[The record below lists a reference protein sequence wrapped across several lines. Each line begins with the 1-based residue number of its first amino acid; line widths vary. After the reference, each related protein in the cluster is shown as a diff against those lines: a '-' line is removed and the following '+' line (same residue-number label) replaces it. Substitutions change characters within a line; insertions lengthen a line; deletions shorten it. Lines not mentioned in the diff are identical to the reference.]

1 MLALT
6 ELGQRLRQERES
18 KGLSLEDL
26 QKLTKIQKRY
36 LLGIEEGN
44 YEVMPGK
51 FYVRA
56 FIKQYCEA
64 IGLDTDAIFEEY
76 KSDIPSTQTEDM
88 PQQLSRVRSRKEIP
102 QHTKGVS
109 KAYDYLP
116 TVLVVA
122 GVVVVGIII
131 WVIAQNIVSDKN
143 KEQANQEAPNSEV
156 QQSNTQEET
165 NETTAKNDNSKSE
178 DEQSAADKK
187 EKEKAEK
194 EKEKEKAA
202 KEKAEKEKAE
212 KEKAEKEKAE
222 KEKAEKEKAEKEKKD
237 SGKQEYK
244 EVQKTGRS
252 ATYALSGTDAFNL
265 EVTSTQADTWLDV
278 KNGKGNAFFSSILK
292 KGETKEFDL
301 TKETEARVNIGYS
314 PGVELKVNGK
324 AVDLP
329 FDASKQVRQVVTIQ
343 YQPAEAQ

>member
-1 MLALT
+1 VLALT

-194 EKEKEKAA
+194 EKAA
-202 KEKAEKEKAE
+202 KEKAK
-212 KEKAEKEKAE
+212 
-222 KEKAEKEKAEKEKKD
+222 KEKAEKEKKD

-329 FDASKQVRQVVTIQ
+329 FDSSKQVRQVVTIQ

>member
-143 KEQANQEAPNSEV
+143 KEQANEEAPNSEV

-165 NETTAKNDNSKSE
+165 NETTAKNDNSTSE

-187 EKEKAEK
+187 EHEE
-194 EKEKEKAA
+194 EKAA
-202 KEKAEKEKAE
+202 
-212 KEKAEKEKAE
+212 KEKAE

-329 FDASKQVRQVVTIQ
+329 FDSSKQVRQVVTIQ

>member
-1 MLALT
+1 MT

-165 NETTAKNDNSKSE
+165 NETTAKNDNSTSE
-178 DEQSAADKK
+178 DDQSAADKK
-187 EKEKAEK
+187 EQ
-194 EKEKEKAA
+194 
-202 KEKAEKEKAE
+202 EKEKAE
-212 KEKAEKEKAE
+212 KEKAA

-292 KGETKEFDL
+292 KGETKKFDL

-329 FDASKQVRQVVTIQ
+329 FDSSKQVRQVVTIQ

>member
-1 MLALT
+1 VLALT

-165 NETTAKNDNSKSE
+165 NETTAQNDNSTSE
-178 DEQSAADKK
+178 DDQSAADKK
-187 EKEKAEK
+187 EQ
-194 EKEKEKAA
+194 
-202 KEKAEKEKAE
+202 EKEKAE
-212 KEKAEKEKAE
+212 KEKAA

-292 KGETKEFDL
+292 KGETKKFDL

-329 FDASKQVRQVVTIQ
+329 FDSSKQVRQVVTIQ

>member
-76 KSDIPSTQTEDM
+76 KSDIPSTQTEDI

-156 QQSNTQEET
+156 QQSNTQEEA
-165 NETTAKNDNSKSE
+165 NETTAKNDNSTSE
-178 DEQSAADKK
+178 DDQSAADKK
-187 EKEKAEK
+187 EQ
-194 EKEKEKAA
+194 A
-202 KEKAEKEKAE
+202 KEKAEKEKA
-212 KEKAEKEKAE
+212 A

-314 PGVELKVNGK
+314 PGVELIVNGK

-329 FDASKQVRQVVTIQ
+329 FDSSKQVRQVVTIQ

>member
-1 MLALT
+1 MT

-187 EKEKAEK
+187 EQ
-194 EKEKEKAA
+194 
-202 KEKAEKEKAE
+202 EKEKAE
-212 KEKAEKEKAE
+212 KEKAA

-329 FDASKQVRQVVTIQ
+329 FDSSKQVRQVVTIQ

>member
-1 MLALT
+1 MT

-76 KSDIPSTQTEDM
+76 KSDIPSTQTEDI

-165 NETTAKNDNSKSE
+165 NETTAKNDNSTSE
-178 DEQSAADKK
+178 DDQSAADKK

-194 EKEKEKAA
+194 EKAA
-202 KEKAEKEKAE
+202 KEKAA
-212 KEKAEKEKAE
+212 
-222 KEKAEKEKAEKEKKD
+222 KEKKD

-301 TKETEARVNIGYS
+301 TKENEARVNIGYS

-329 FDASKQVRQVVTIQ
+329 FDSSKQVRQVVTIQ

>member
-6 ELGQRLRQERES
+6 ELGQRLRQEREN

-165 NETTAKNDNSKSE
+165 NETTAKNDNSNSE

-187 EKEKAEK
+187 EQ
-194 EKEKEKAA
+194 
-202 KEKAEKEKAE
+202 EKEKAE
-212 KEKAEKEKAE
+212 KEKAA

-329 FDASKQVRQVVTIQ
+329 FDSSKQVRQVVTIQ

>member
-187 EKEKAEK
+187 EKEK
-194 EKEKEKAA
+194 
-202 KEKAEKEKAE
+202 EKAEKEKVA
-212 KEKAEKEKAE
+212 

-329 FDASKQVRQVVTIQ
+329 FDSSKQVRQVVTIQ

>member
-165 NETTAKNDNSKSE
+165 NETTAKNDNSTSE
-178 DEQSAADKK
+178 DDQSAADK
-187 EKEKAEK
+187 
-194 EKEKEKAA
+194 KEKEKAA
-202 KEKAEKEKAE
+202 KEKAEKEKAA
-212 KEKAEKEKAE
+212 KEKAEKEKA
-222 KEKAEKEKAEKEKKD
+222 AKEKKD

-324 AVDLP
+324 AVNLP
-329 FDASKQVRQVVTIQ
+329 FDSSKQVRQVVTIQ

>member
-6 ELGQRLRQERES
+6 ELGQRLRKERES

-165 NETTAKNDNSKSE
+165 NETTAKNDNSTSE
-178 DEQSAADKK
+178 DDQSAADKK
-187 EKEKAEK
+187 EQ
-194 EKEKEKAA
+194 
-202 KEKAEKEKAE
+202 EKEKAE
-212 KEKAEKEKAE
+212 KEKAA

-329 FDASKQVRQVVTIQ
+329 FDSSKQVRQVVTIQ

>member
-102 QHTKGVS
+102 QHTKGVT

-187 EKEKAEK
+187 EQ
-194 EKEKEKAA
+194 
-202 KEKAEKEKAE
+202 EKEKAE
-212 KEKAEKEKAE
+212 KEKAA

-314 PGVELKVNGK
+314 PGVELKINGK

-329 FDASKQVRQVVTIQ
+329 FDSSKQVRQVVTIQ
-343 YQPAEAQ
+343 HRPAEAQ

>member
-76 KSDIPSTQTEDM
+76 KSDIPSTQTEDI

-165 NETTAKNDNSKSE
+165 NETTAKNDNSNSE

-187 EKEKAEK
+187 EQ
-194 EKEKEKAA
+194 
-202 KEKAEKEKAE
+202 EKEKAE
-212 KEKAEKEKAE
+212 KEKAA

-329 FDASKQVRQVVTIQ
+329 FDSSKQVRQVVTIQ

>member
-6 ELGQRLRQERES
+6 ELGQRLRQEREN

-187 EKEKAEK
+187 EQ
-194 EKEKEKAA
+194 
-202 KEKAEKEKAE
+202 EKEKAE
-212 KEKAEKEKAE
+212 KEKAA

-329 FDASKQVRQVVTIQ
+329 FDSSKQVRQVVTIQ

>member
-109 KAYDYLP
+109 KAFDYLP

-194 EKEKEKAA
+194 EKAA
-202 KEKAEKEKAE
+202 
-212 KEKAEKEKAE
+212 

-329 FDASKQVRQVVTIQ
+329 FDSSKQVRQVVTIQ

>member
-1 MLALT
+1 MT

-165 NETTAKNDNSKSE
+165 NETTAKNDNSTSE
-178 DEQSAADKK
+178 DDQSVADK
-187 EKEKAEK
+187 
-194 EKEKEKAA
+194 KEKEKAA
-202 KEKAEKEKAE
+202 KEKAEKEKA
-212 KEKAEKEKAE
+212 A

-324 AVDLP
+324 AVNLP
-329 FDASKQVRQVVTIQ
+329 FDSSKQVRQVVTIQ

>member
-6 ELGQRLRQERES
+6 DLGQRLRQERES

-187 EKEKAEK
+187 EQ
-194 EKEKEKAA
+194 EKEKAA
-202 KEKAEKEKAE
+202 KEKAAKEKA
-212 KEKAEKEKAE
+212 K
-222 KEKAEKEKAEKEKKD
+222 KEKAEKEKKD

-329 FDASKQVRQVVTIQ
+329 FDSSKQVRQVVTIQ

>member
-187 EKEKAEK
+187 EQ
-194 EKEKEKAA
+194 
-202 KEKAEKEKAE
+202 EKAEKEKA
-212 KEKAEKEKAE
+212 A

-329 FDASKQVRQVVTIQ
+329 FDSSKQVRQVVTIQ

>member
-76 KSDIPSTQTEDM
+76 KSDIPSTQTEDI

-156 QQSNTQEET
+156 QQSNTQEEA
-165 NETTAKNDNSKSE
+165 NETTAKNDNSTSE
-178 DEQSAADKK
+178 DDQSAADKK
-187 EKEKAEK
+187 EQ
-194 EKEKEKAA
+194 A
-202 KEKAEKEKAE
+202 KEKAEKEKA
-212 KEKAEKEKAE
+212 A
-222 KEKAEKEKAEKEKKD
+222 KEKAEKEKKD

-329 FDASKQVRQVVTIQ
+329 FDSSKQVRQVVTIQ

>member
-178 DEQSAADKK
+178 DDQSAADKK
-187 EKEKAEK
+187 EQ
-194 EKEKEKAA
+194 
-202 KEKAEKEKAE
+202 EKEKAE
-212 KEKAEKEKAE
+212 KEKAA
-222 KEKAEKEKAEKEKKD
+222 KEKAEKEKKD

-329 FDASKQVRQVVTIQ
+329 FDSSKQVRQVVTIQ

>member
-187 EKEKAEK
+187 EQ
-194 EKEKEKAA
+194 EKEKAA
-202 KEKAEKEKAE
+202 
-212 KEKAEKEKAE
+212 
-222 KEKAEKEKAEKEKKD
+222 KEKAEKEKKD

-329 FDASKQVRQVVTIQ
+329 FDSSKQVRQVVTIQ

>member
-1 MLALT
+1 MT

-194 EKEKEKAA
+194 EKAA
-202 KEKAEKEKAE
+202 
-212 KEKAEKEKAE
+212 
-222 KEKAEKEKAEKEKKD
+222 KEKAEKEKKD

-329 FDASKQVRQVVTIQ
+329 FDSSKQVRQVVTIQ

>member
-1 MLALT
+1 MT

-18 KGLSLEDL
+18 KGLSLDDL

-187 EKEKAEK
+187 EQ
-194 EKEKEKAA
+194 
-202 KEKAEKEKAE
+202 EKEKAE
-212 KEKAEKEKAE
+212 KEKAA

-329 FDASKQVRQVVTIQ
+329 FDSSKQVRQVVTIQ

>member
-1 MLALT
+1 VLALT

-76 KSDIPSTQTEDM
+76 KSDIPSTRTEDI

-165 NETTAKNDNSKSE
+165 NETTAKNDNSTSE
-178 DEQSAADKK
+178 DDQSAADKK
-187 EKEKAEK
+187 EHEKEKA
-194 EKEKEKAA
+194 EKEKAA
-202 KEKAEKEKAE
+202 KEKAA
-212 KEKAEKEKAE
+212 
-222 KEKAEKEKAEKEKKD
+222 KEKAEKEKKD

-252 ATYALSGTDAFNL
+252 ATYTLSGTDAFNL

-329 FDASKQVRQVVTIQ
+329 FDSSKQVRQVVTIQ

>member
-1 MLALT
+1 MT

-165 NETTAKNDNSKSE
+165 NETTAKNDNSNSE

-187 EKEKAEK
+187 EQ
-194 EKEKEKAA
+194 
-202 KEKAEKEKAE
+202 EKEKAE
-212 KEKAEKEKAE
+212 KEKAA
-222 KEKAEKEKAEKEKKD
+222 KEKAEKEKKD

-329 FDASKQVRQVVTIQ
+329 FDSSKQVRQVVTIQ

>member
-6 ELGQRLRQERES
+6 ELGQRLRQEREN

-102 QHTKGVS
+102 QHTKGVT

-187 EKEKAEK
+187 EQ
-194 EKEKEKAA
+194 
-202 KEKAEKEKAE
+202 EKEKAE
-212 KEKAEKEKAE
+212 KEKAA

-314 PGVELKVNGK
+314 PGVELKINGK

-329 FDASKQVRQVVTIQ
+329 FDSSKQVRQVVTIQ
-343 YQPAEAQ
+343 HQPAEAQ

>member
-187 EKEKAEK
+187 EQEKEKA
-194 EKEKEKAA
+194 EKEKAA

-212 KEKAEKEKAE
+212 KEKKE
-222 KEKAEKEKAEKEKKD
+222 

-329 FDASKQVRQVVTIQ
+329 FDSSKQVRQVVTIQ

>member
-143 KEQANQEAPNSEV
+143 KEQANQEAPNSEI

-165 NETTAKNDNSKSE
+165 NETTAKNDNSNSE

-187 EKEKAEK
+187 EQ
-194 EKEKEKAA
+194 
-202 KEKAEKEKAE
+202 EKEKAE
-212 KEKAEKEKAE
+212 KEKAA

-329 FDASKQVRQVVTIQ
+329 FDSSKQVRQVVTIQ

>member
-187 EKEKAEK
+187 EQ
-194 EKEKEKAA
+194 
-202 KEKAEKEKAE
+202 EKEKAE
-212 KEKAEKEKAE
+212 KEKVA

-329 FDASKQVRQVVTIQ
+329 FDSSKQVRQVVTIQ

>member
-1 MLALT
+1 MT

-165 NETTAKNDNSKSE
+165 NETTAENDNSKSE

-187 EKEKAEK
+187 EQ
-194 EKEKEKAA
+194 
-202 KEKAEKEKAE
+202 EKEKAE
-212 KEKAEKEKAE
+212 KEKAA

-329 FDASKQVRQVVTIQ
+329 FDSSKQVRQVVTIQ

>member
-1 MLALT
+1 VLALT

-165 NETTAKNDNSKSE
+165 NETTAKNDNSNSE

-187 EKEKAEK
+187 EQEKEKA
-194 EKEKEKAA
+194 EKEKAA

-212 KEKAEKEKAE
+212 KEKKE
-222 KEKAEKEKAEKEKKD
+222 

-329 FDASKQVRQVVTIQ
+329 FDSSKQVRQVVTIQ

>member
-102 QHTKGVS
+102 QHTKGAT

-187 EKEKAEK
+187 EQ
-194 EKEKEKAA
+194 
-202 KEKAEKEKAE
+202 
-212 KEKAEKEKAE
+212 E

-314 PGVELKVNGK
+314 PGVELKINGK

-329 FDASKQVRQVVTIQ
+329 FDSSKQVRQVVTIQ
-343 YQPAEAQ
+343 HQPAEAQ

>member
-222 KEKAEKEKAEKEKKD
+222 KEKKD

>member
-102 QHTKGVS
+102 QHTKGVT

-187 EKEKAEK
+187 EQ
-194 EKEKEKAA
+194 
-202 KEKAEKEKAE
+202 EKEKAE
-212 KEKAEKEKAE
+212 KEKAA

-329 FDASKQVRQVVTIQ
+329 FDSSKQVRQVVTIQ
-343 YQPAEAQ
+343 HQPAEAQ

>member
-1 MLALT
+1 MT

-165 NETTAKNDNSKSE
+165 NETTAKNDNSNSE

-187 EKEKAEK
+187 EQ
-194 EKEKEKAA
+194 
-202 KEKAEKEKAE
+202 EKEKAE
-212 KEKAEKEKAE
+212 KEKAA

-329 FDASKQVRQVVTIQ
+329 FDSSKQVRQVVTIQ

>member
-1 MLALT
+1 MT

-165 NETTAKNDNSKSE
+165 NETTAKNDNSNSE

-187 EKEKAEK
+187 EQ
-194 EKEKEKAA
+194 
-202 KEKAEKEKAE
+202 EKEKAE

-222 KEKAEKEKAEKEKKD
+222 KEKAENEKKD

-329 FDASKQVRQVVTIQ
+329 FDSSKQVRQVVTIQ

>member
-156 QQSNTQEET
+156 QQSNMQEET

-187 EKEKAEK
+187 EQ
-194 EKEKEKAA
+194 
-202 KEKAEKEKAE
+202 EKEKAE
-212 KEKAEKEKAE
+212 KEKAA

-329 FDASKQVRQVVTIQ
+329 FDSSKQVRQVVTIQ

>member
-1 MLALT
+1 MT

-187 EKEKAEK
+187 EQ
-194 EKEKEKAA
+194 
-202 KEKAEKEKAE
+202 EKAEKEKA
-212 KEKAEKEKAE
+212 A

-329 FDASKQVRQVVTIQ
+329 FDSSKQVRQVVTIQ

>member
-1 MLALT
+1 VLALT

-187 EKEKAEK
+187 EKEKAG
-194 EKEKEKAA
+194 KEKAA
-202 KEKAEKEKAE
+202 
-212 KEKAEKEKAE
+212 

-329 FDASKQVRQVVTIQ
+329 FDSSKQVRQVVTIQ